1 VGCAVRETCLVVAV
15 VFVRVPCM
23 GLKIKGVRW
32 RELPR
37 LVRGLCGCACL
48 LTGLSAG
55 AAELAFDFESTDP
68 GAVPAG
74 FRSVLSGNG
83 APGNWSVMATEVAP
97 RLAPLTSKAQ
107 PERRRVLAQLSE
119 DITDERFPM
128 LLYDDQEFGDFEFT
142 TRFMNVR
149 GAFEQM
155 AGLAFRVVDENN
167 YYYVRA
173 SSIGSTFRFFKVV
186 KGLRSD
192 AIGVDLEIP
201 RGQWHEM
208 SVRCHGNQIECF
220 LNGKQVIPTIT
231 DNSFIAGRVGFWTK
245 SDAVAYFTDAHLSF
259 TPRETTGE
267 VLIREALR
275 QYPRTLEIRIY
286 AARDRAAGQIKVIAS
301 SDPSMLKMEGG
312 DVERKVVESGATFY
326 GKSDGGGIVTLPLRD
341 RNGEPIA
348 AARFVIKSFRGQTEA
363 NAITRVVP
371 IRQLMEERLRS
382 HRQLFE

>member
-1 VGCAVRETCLVVAV
+1 
-15 VFVRVPCM
+15 
-23 GLKIKGVRW
+23 
-32 RELPR
+32 
-37 LVRGLCGCACL
+37 
-48 LTGLSAG
+48 
-55 AAELAFDFESTDP
+55 
-68 GAVPAG
+68 
-74 FRSVLSGNG
+74 
-83 APGNWSVMATEVAP
+83 MATEVAP

-192 AIGVDLEIP
+192 AIGVDLEIQ

-231 DNSFIAGRVGFWTK
+231 DNSFIAGMVGFWTK

-275 QYPRTLEIRIY
+275 QYPRTL
-286 AARDRAAGQIKVIAS
+286 
-301 SDPSMLKMEGG
+301 
-312 DVERKVVESGATFY
+312 
-326 GKSDGGGIVTLPLRD
+326 
-341 RNGEPIA
+341 
-348 AARFVIKSFRGQTEA
+348 
-363 NAITRVVP
+363 
-371 IRQLMEERLRS
+371 
-382 HRQLFE
+382 

>member
-1 VGCAVRETCLVVAV
+1 
-15 VFVRVPCM
+15 M
-23 GLKIKGVRW
+23 GLKIKSVRW
-32 RELPR
+32 KELAR

-48 LTGLSAG
+48 MAGLAAG
-55 AAELAFDFESTDP
+55 AAELTFDFESTDL

-74 FRSVLSGNG
+74 FRSVLSGKG
-83 APGNWSVMATEVAP
+83 SPGNWSVIGTEVSP

-107 PERRRVLAQLSE
+107 PVRRRVLAQLSE

-155 AGLAFRVVDENN
+155 AGLVFRVLDENN

-173 SSIGSTFRFFKVV
+173 SSIGNTFRFFKVV
-186 KGLRSD
+186 NGLRSD

-245 SDAVAYFTDAHLSF
+245 SDAVTYFTDAHLSF
-259 TPRETTGE
+259 TPRETVVE

-286 AARDRAAGQIKVIAS
+286 AARDRAAGVLKVIAS
-301 SDPSMLKMEGG
+301 SNPAVLNTEAG
-312 DVERKVVESGATFY
+312 DVERKVIELGATFY
-326 GKSDGGGIVTLPLRD
+326 GKSDGRGIVTVPLRD

-371 IRQLMEERLRS
+371 IRQLMEDRLRS
-382 HRQLFE
+382 HHQLFE